1 MTLNRKNYTEDQ
13 TAELVNLYKNGST
26 PEALAEQFARSVK
39 SVVAK
44 LSREGVYIPKSDPK
58 SQKAT
63 RTTKATLITKL
74 EQEAQLEAGSLATLE
89 KASKE
94 ALELLVSKLVFS
106 ND

>member
-1 MTLNRKNYTEDQ
+1 MTTKTVNYTEEQ

-44 LSREGVYIPKSDPK
+44 LSREGVYVPKSDPK
-58 SQKAT
+58 SKQAK
-63 RTTKATLITKL
+63 TTKATLITKL
-74 EQEAQLEAGSLATLE
+74 EQEAQLEPGTLQTLE